1 MAGVPGRLRRI
12 GPGRVGGAAG
22 AGAASAGAQQRSG
35 GRGPL

>member
-22 AGAASAGAQQRSG
+22 AGAASAGAQAAV
-35 GRGPL
+35 RGPRPP